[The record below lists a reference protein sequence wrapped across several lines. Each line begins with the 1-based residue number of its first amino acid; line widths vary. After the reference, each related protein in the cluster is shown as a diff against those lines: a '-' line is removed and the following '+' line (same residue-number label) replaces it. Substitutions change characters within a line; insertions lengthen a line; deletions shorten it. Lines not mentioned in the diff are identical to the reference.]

1 MTRARRFNI
10 KEAAEKVLPEAYLKA
25 SAGGTLPANP
35 RQIYYAARSGILELT
50 GKYNLGA
57 QYFCQRVLV
66 DFIEEHDFD
75 WDLVWDDRG
84 HFLEPHTARK
94 IGLGTLAVRNYLA
107 ANSEAEACWNLA
119 FASRQD
125 RHPRTE
131 RTLSAG
137 CCSSRKKASCR
148 CSKR

>member
-25 SAGGTLPANP
+25 SGGGTPPPPPLNH
-35 RQIYYAARSGILELT
+35 YAARSGIF
-50 GKYNLGA
+50 YSPANIVWHA

-94 IGLGTLAVRNYLA
+94 IGLGTLAARNYLA
-107 ANSEAEACWNLA
+107 ANSEPEALLDLLRR
-119 FASRQD
+119 RQD
-125 RHPRTE
+125 
-131 RTLSAG
+131 
-137 CCSSRKKASCR
+137 
-148 CSKR
+148 